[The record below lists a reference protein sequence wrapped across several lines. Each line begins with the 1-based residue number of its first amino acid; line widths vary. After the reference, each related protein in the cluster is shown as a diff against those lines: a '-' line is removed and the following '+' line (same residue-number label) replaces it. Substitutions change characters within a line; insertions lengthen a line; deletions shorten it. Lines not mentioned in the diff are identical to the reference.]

1 MRQYVIQ
8 NEVIWQETNVASL
21 PSSLNAGDGLKMENV
36 TDRWW
41 GWNFVCLF
49 LLYSTTVNNLVPNWL
64 IPMYQNRI
72 FFFTDDYFQPFLF
85 HLFFFIP
92 DFPSLNDCLCL
103 IFSPPAFHIL
113 TYRHLN
119 WLISVSLL
127 FDLTTWLNF
136 SLCSVDFFIES
147 FLPLCGV

>member
-1 MRQYVIQ
+1 MSLIICMLLLHTFSAQSYLLQRSSWFFFYIWLNMRQYVIQ
-8 NEVIWQETNVASL
+8 NEVISQETNLASL

-49 LLYSTTVNNLVPNWL
+49 LLYSTAVNNLVPDWL

-103 IFSPPAFHIL
+103 LFPPLLSIFWL
-113 TYRHLN
+113 T
-119 WLISVSLL
+119 V
-127 FDLTTWLNF
+127 T
-136 SLCSVDFFIES
+136 
-147 FLPLCGV
+147 